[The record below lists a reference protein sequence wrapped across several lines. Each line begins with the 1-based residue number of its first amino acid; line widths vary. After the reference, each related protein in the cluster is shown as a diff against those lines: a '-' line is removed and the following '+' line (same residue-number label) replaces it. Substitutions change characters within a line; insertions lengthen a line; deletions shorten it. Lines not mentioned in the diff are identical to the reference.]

1 MKRYLSQTAI
11 VISIGANTIH
21 VFCIVEGKVEWRSV
35 RRINVGGNNA
45 F

>member
-1 MKRYLSQTAI
+1 M
-11 VISIGANTIH
+11 GANTIH
-21 VFCIVEGKVEWRSV
+21 VFGIVDGKVEYGSI